1 MLMPSATRVLVFH
14 PDPIFHRGLVST
26 LREDSRFEVMEQ
38 DHGDI
43 GAPWD
48 RAAPAHVVIT
58 DLRSGVGTAQQLRE
72 ACTSRYAVMPAVL
85 VISHSD
91 GELSIRSALAHGV
104 KGYMTQDCQPTQLID
119 AVLTLAHGQRYLQ
132 SSVVQRLADT
142 VTQDIP
148 TPREIDVLRLMAT
161 GLCNKAIASELN
173 IGCGTVKTHVKAL
186 LDKLGAPTRTAAA
199 NIAKHRGLLDP
210 VLEDL
215 AGGTRAWPAGAIA
228 PKRVASRHAAWR

>member
-14 PDPIFHRGLVST
+14 PDPIFHRGIVAT
-26 LREDSRFEVMEQ
+26 LREDSRFEVVEQ
-38 DHGDI
+38 GQEAP
-43 GAPWD
+43 GEPWD
-48 RAAPAHVVIT
+48 RASPVRVVIT
-58 DLRSGVGTAQQLRE
+58 DLRSGVSTAQQLRE
-72 ACTSRYAVMPAVL
+72 ACTSRYAVMPSVL

-104 KGYMTQDCQPTQLID
+104 KGYMTQDCQPAQLID

-132 SSVVQRLADT
+132 SSVMQRLADT

-210 VLEDL
+210 VLADL
-215 AGGTRAWPAGAIA
+215 PGSTRAWPGGAM
-228 PKRVASRHAAWR
+228 ASRGPVPRQAVWR